1 MKKFLALLLVAV
13 MAMSLVACGPKET
26 EKQPDPQPSTDDKE
40 VVEQV
45 DTDLFLPA
53 DFSDENYKAVTSVK
67 NLSVMLNKADLENS
81 TDIMSWT
88 FGMIGAAAEGNEE
101 ELNKLA
107 ATPMVA
113 YAEDS
118 IYIVKATEYMAFAG
132 VTDKTVDLTDLTS
145 EKLSE
150 FINEQSNEVS
160 DTEDETAENAE
171 TVEPADGGLVANG
184 TSAADYGAKI
194 ILLDTGSLNAGEMD
208 DSLWGTPDAIGDGDE
223 EEESPIADIPT
234 NPEFN
239 QPATSGSDTASKPA
253 DTNTPVKNDTAK
265 NDTAKNDA
273 AKNDAA
279 NNDTAK
285 NDAPAGDTATSGTGS
300 DTTTTEETPEN
311 LDTINVGNIVAK
323 NDEKV
328 IFEIDMASAG
338 MNLDAEN
345 DEVHN
350 YKGYGAII
358 TKDGKTAYAVMLCD
372 QTACVSIDNA
382 MQFVKSLNIDL
393 SIPGATAEELD
404 KLNGLDKWADTEDDA
419 GSNEATKSEDTAG

>member
-26 EKQPDPQPSTDDKE
+26 EKQPDPQPNPDDKE

-132 VTDKTVDLTDLTS
+132 VTDKTVDLTDMTS

-160 DTEDETAENAE
+160 DTENEAAENAE
-171 TVEPADGGLVANG
+171 NAEPANGGLVANG

-194 ILLDTGSLNAGEMD
+194 IKLDTGSLNAGTMD

-234 NPEFN
+234 NPEFS
-239 QPATSGSDTASKPA
+239 QPAASGNDTASKPA
-253 DTNTPVKNDTAK
+253 DTNTPAKSDTGKNDTTKNDTPAGDTAK
-265 NDTAKNDA
+265 N
-273 AKNDAA
+273 
-279 NNDTAK
+279 
-285 NDAPAGDTATSGTGS
+285 DTATSGTGS

-323 NDEKV
+323 NDEKI

-345 DEVHN
+345 DDVHT

-372 QTACVSIDNA
+372 QTAGVSIDNA

>member
-13 MAMSLVACGPKET
+13 MAMSLVACSPKED
-26 EKQPDPQPSTDDKE
+26 EKQPDPQPNHDDKE

-88 FGMIGAAAEGNEE
+88 FGMIGAAADGNEE
-101 ELNKLA
+101 ELSKLA

-160 DTEDETAENAE
+160 DTENEAAENAE
-171 TVEPADGGLVANG
+171 NAEPANGGLVANG

-239 QPATSGSDTASKPA
+239 QPATSGNDTASKPA
-253 DTNTPVKNDTAK
+253 DTKPADSNTATKNDT
-265 NDTAKNDA
+265 TKNDA
-273 AKNDAA
+273 AKND
-279 NNDTAK
+279 TTK

-323 NDEKV
+323 NDEKI
-328 IFEIDMASAG
+328 IFEIDMVSTG
-338 MNLDAEN
+338 MNIDADN

-372 QTACVSIDNA
+372 QTAGVSVDNA

-404 KLNGLDKWADTEDDA
+404 KLNGGTGEIVNAVPLDALLNTMLGVE
-419 GSNEATKSEDTAG
+419 

>member
-26 EKQPDPQPSTDDKE
+26 EKQPDPQPNPDDKE

-160 DTEDETAENAE
+160 DTENEAAENAE
-171 TVEPADGGLVANG
+171 NAEPANGGLVANG

-194 ILLDTGSLNAGEMD
+194 IKLDTGSLNAGTMD

-239 QPATSGSDTASKPA
+239 QPATSGNDTASKPA
-253 DTNTPVKNDTAK
+253 DTNTPAKNDIGKNDT
-265 NDTAKNDA
+265 T
-273 AKNDAA
+273 
-279 NNDTAK
+279 K
-285 NDAPAGDTATSGTGS
+285 NDAPTGDTAKDNTATSGTGS
-300 DTTTTEETPEN
+300 NTTTTEETHET

-323 NDEKV
+323 NDEKI

-372 QTACVSIDNA
+372 QTAGVSVDNA

-404 KLNGLDKWADTEDDA
+404 KLNGLDKWADTEDEA

>member
-13 MAMSLVACGPKET
+13 MAMSLVACGPKED
-26 EKQPDPQPSTDDKE
+26 EKQPDPQPNPDDKE

-67 NLSVMLNKADLENS
+67 NMSVMVNKDDIENGL
-81 TDIMSWT
+81 DIMSWT

-132 VTDKTVDLTDLTS
+132 VTEQPIDLTDLTS
-145 EKLSE
+145 EKLSQ
-150 FINEQSNEVS
+150 FINEQNDAVS
-160 DTEDETAENAE
+160 DAEDETVENAE
-171 TVEPADGGLVANG
+171 PANGGLVANG

-194 ILLDTGSLNAGEMD
+194 IKLDTGSLNAGEMD

-234 NPEFN
+234 NPEFS
-239 QPATSGSDTASKPA
+239 QPVTSGNDTASKPA
-253 DTNTPVKNDTAK
+253 DTNTHAKNDTTKNDTTKNDTA
-265 NDTAKNDA
+265 
-273 AKNDAA
+273 A
-279 NNDTAK
+279 N
-285 NDAPAGDTATSGTGS
+285 DTATSGTGS
-300 DTTTTEETPEN
+300 DTTTTEETTET

-323 NDEKV
+323 NDEKI

-372 QTACVSIDNA
+372 QTAGVSVDNA

-404 KLNGLDKWADTEDDA
+404 KLNGLDKWADTENEA

>member
-13 MAMSLVACGPKET
+13 MAMSLVACGSKEPD
-26 EKQPDPQPSTDDKE
+26 KQPDPQPNPDDKE

-67 NLSVMLNKADLENS
+67 NLSVMLNKADLDNS

-132 VTDKTVDLTDLTS
+132 VTDKTVDLSDLTS

-160 DTEDETAENAE
+160 DTENETAEPA
-171 TVEPADGGLVANG
+171 EPANNGLVANG

-194 ILLDTGSLNAGEMD
+194 IQLDTGSLNAGQMD

-239 QPATSGSDTASKPA
+239 QPATSGNDTASKPA
-253 DTNTPVKNDTAK
+253 DTNIAPK

-273 AKNDAA
+273 TKNDTPAG
-279 NNDTAK
+279 DTAK
-285 NDAPAGDTATSGTGS
+285 NDTATSGTGS

-328 IFEIDMASAG
+328 IFEIDMNSAG
-338 MNLDAEN
+338 MSFDAES

-372 QTACVSIDNA
+372 QTSGVSVDNA
-382 MQFVKSLNIDL
+382 MQFAKSLNIDT
-393 SIPGATAEELD
+393 SITGATAEELD
-404 KLNGLDKWADTEDDA
+404 KLNGLDKWADTENEA

>member
-13 MAMSLVACGPKET
+13 MAMSLVACGPNEY

-88 FGMIGAAAEGNEE
+88 FGMIGAAADGNEE
-101 ELNKLA
+101 ELSKLA

-160 DTEDETAENAE
+160 DTENEAVENAENAE
-171 TVEPADGGLVANG
+171 SANSGLVANG

-194 ILLDTGSLNAGEMD
+194 IKLDTGSLNAGTMD

-234 NPEFN
+234 NPEVN
-239 QPATSGSDTASKPA
+239 QPATSGNETASKPA
-253 DTNTPVKNDTAK
+253 DTNTPAK
-265 NDTAKNDA
+265 NDTGKNDTT
-273 AKNDAA
+273 KND
-279 NNDTAK
+279 TTK

-300 DTTTTEETPEN
+300 DTTTTEETPET
-311 LDTINVGNIVAK
+311 LETINVGNIVAQ

-328 IFEIDMASAG
+328 IFEIDMESAG
-338 MNLDAEN
+338 MNLDAES
-345 DEVHN
+345 DEVHS

-372 QTACVSIDNA
+372 QTAGVSVDNA

-404 KLNGLDKWADTEDDA
+404 KLNGLDKLADTEDEA
-419 GSNEATKSEDTAG
+419 GSNEATKSDDTAG

>member
-13 MAMSLVACGPKET
+13 MAMSLVACSPKET
-26 EKQPDPQPSTDDKE
+26 EKQPDPQPNPDDKE

-67 NLSVMLNKADLENS
+67 NLSVMLNKDDLENS

-101 ELNKLA
+101 ELSKLA

-160 DTEDETAENAE
+160 DTENENAENAE
-171 TVEPADGGLVANG
+171 PANGGLVANG

-194 ILLDTGSLNAGEMD
+194 IKLDTGSLNAGTMD

-239 QPATSGSDTASKPA
+239 QPATSGNDTASKPA
-253 DTNTPVKNDTAK
+253 DTNTPAKNDTGKNDTTKNDTTKNDTA
-265 NDTAKNDA
+265 
-273 AKNDAA
+273 A
-279 NNDTAK
+279 N
-285 NDAPAGDTATSGTGS
+285 DTATSGTGS
-300 DTTTTEETPEN
+300 DTTTTEETPET

-323 NDEKV
+323 NDEKI

-338 MNLDAEN
+338 MNLDEEN

-372 QTACVSIDNA
+372 QTAGVSVDNA

-404 KLNGLDKWADTEDDA
+404 KLNGLDKWADTENEA

>member
-13 MAMSLVACGPKET
+13 MAMSLVACGPNEY

-101 ELNKLA
+101 ELSKLA

-160 DTEDETAENAE
+160 DTENEAVENAENAE
-171 TVEPADGGLVANG
+171 PANGGLVANG

-194 ILLDTGSLNAGEMD
+194 IKLDTGSLSAGEMD

-239 QPATSGSDTASKPA
+239 QPATSGNDTASKPA
-253 DTNTPVKNDTAK
+253 DTNTPVKNDTGK
-265 NDTAKNDA
+265 NDTAND
-273 AKNDAA
+273 
-279 NNDTAK
+279 DTTK

-300 DTTTTEETPEN
+300 NTTTTDETPET
-311 LDTINVGNIVAK
+311 LDTINVGNIVAQ
-323 NDEKV
+323 NDEKI
-328 IFEIDMASAG
+328 IFEIDMASSG
-338 MNLDAEN
+338 MNLDAES

-372 QTACVSIDNA
+372 QTAGVSIDNA

-404 KLNGLDKWADTEDDA
+404 KLNGLDKLADTEDETS
-419 GSNEATKSEDTAG
+419 SNEATKSEDTAG

>member
-26 EKQPDPQPSTDDKE
+26 EKQPDPQPNPDDKE

-113 YAEDS
+113 YAEDY

-132 VTDKTVDLTDLTS
+132 VTAQPIDLTDLTS

-171 TVEPADGGLVANG
+171 PANGGLVANG

-194 ILLDTGSLNAGEMD
+194 IRLDTGSLNAGEMD

-239 QPATSGSDTASKPA
+239 QPATSGNDTASKPA
-253 DTNTPVKNDTAK
+253 DTNTPAKNDTAK
-265 NDTAKNDA
+265 NDTSK
-273 AKNDAA
+273 
-279 NNDTAK
+279 NDTAAK
-285 NDAPAGDTATSGTGS
+285 DTATSGTGS
-300 DTTTTEETPEN
+300 DTTTTEETHET

-328 IFEIDMASAG
+328 IFEIDMNSAG
-338 MNLDAEN
+338 MSFDAEN

-372 QTACVSIDNA
+372 QTAGVSVDNA

-404 KLNGLDKWADTEDDA
+404 KLNGLDKWADTEDEA

>member
-26 EKQPDPQPSTDDKE
+26 EKQPDPQPNPDDKE

-67 NLSVMLNKADLENS
+67 NLSVMLNKADLESS

-88 FGMIGAAAEGNEE
+88 FGMISAAAEGNEE
-101 ELNKLA
+101 EINKLA

-160 DTEDETAENAE
+160 DTENEAAENAE
-171 TVEPADGGLVANG
+171 TAEPANGGLVANG

-234 NPEFN
+234 NPEVN
-239 QPATSGSDTASKPA
+239 QHATSGNDTASKPA
-253 DTNTPVKNDTAK
+253 DTNTPAKNDTGKNDTTKNDTAK
-265 NDTAKNDA
+265 NDT
-273 AKNDAA
+273 
-279 NNDTAK
+279 TK

-300 DTTTTEETPEN
+300 DTTTTEETTEN

-323 NDEKV
+323 NDEKI

-345 DEVHN
+345 DDVHN

-372 QTACVSIDNA
+372 QTAGVSVDNA

-404 KLNGLDKWADTEDDA
+404 KLNGLDKWADTEDEA

>member
-26 EKQPDPQPSTDDKE
+26 EKQPDPKPNPDDKE

-67 NLSVMLNKADLENS
+67 NMSVMVNKADIENGL
-81 TDIMSWT
+81 DIMSWT

-132 VTDKTVDLTDLTS
+132 VTEQPIDLTDLTS
-145 EKLSE
+145 EKLSQ
-150 FINEQSNEVS
+150 FINEQNDAVS
-160 DTEDETAENAE
+160 DAEDETVENAENAE
-171 TVEPADGGLVANG
+171 PANGGLVANG

-194 ILLDTGSLNAGEMD
+194 IKLDTGSLNAGEMD

-239 QPATSGSDTASKPA
+239 QSATSGNDTASKPA
-253 DTNTPVKNDTAK
+253 DTNTPAK
-265 NDTAKNDA
+265 NDTGKNDTT
-273 AKNDAA
+273 KNDTPAG
-279 NNDTAK
+279 DTAK
-285 NDAPAGDTATSGTGS
+285 DDTATSGTGS
-300 DTTTTEETPEN
+300 DTTTTEETPET

-328 IFEIDMASAG
+328 IFEIDMTSAG
-338 MNLDAEN
+338 MNIDAEN
-345 DEVHN
+345 DEVHT

-372 QTACVSIDNA
+372 QTAGVSVDNA
-382 MQFVKSLNIDL
+382 MQFVKSLTIDT
-393 SIPGATAEELD
+393 SITGATADELD
-404 KLNGLDKWADTEDDA
+404 KLNGLDKWADTENEA

>member
-53 DFSDENYKAVTSVK
+53 DFSDENYKEVTSVK

-160 DTEDETAENAE
+160 DTENEAAENAE
-171 TVEPADGGLVANG
+171 NAEPANGGLVANG

-194 ILLDTGSLNAGEMD
+194 IKLDTGSLNAGTMD

-239 QPATSGSDTASKPA
+239 QPAASGNDTASKPA
-253 DTNTPVKNDTAK
+253 DTNTPAKSDTGKNDT
-265 NDTAKNDA
+265 T
-273 AKNDAA
+273 
-279 NNDTAK
+279 K
-285 NDAPAGDTATSGTGS
+285 NDAPTGDTAKDNTATSGTGS
-300 DTTTTEETPEN
+300 DTTTTEETPET

-338 MNLDAEN
+338 MNIDAEN

-372 QTACVSIDNA
+372 QTAGVSVDNA

-404 KLNGLDKWADTEDDA
+404 KLNGLDKWADTEGEA

>member
-1 MKKFLALLLVAV
+1 MKKFLALLLVVV

-26 EKQPDPQPSTDDKE
+26 EKQPDPQPNPDDKE

-67 NLSVMLNKADLENS
+67 NMSVMVNKADLENGL
-81 TDIMSWT
+81 DIMSWT

-132 VTDKTVDLTDLTS
+132 VTEQPIDLTDMTS
-145 EKLSE
+145 EKLSQ
-150 FINEQSNEVS
+150 FINEQSDAVS
-160 DTEDETAENAE
+160 DAEDETAENAE
-171 TVEPADGGLVANG
+171 PADSGLVANG

-194 ILLDTGSLNAGEMD
+194 IRLDTGSLNAGEMD

-239 QPATSGSDTASKPA
+239 QPATSGNDTASKPA
-253 DTNTPVKNDTAK
+253 DTNTPAK
-265 NDTAKNDA
+265 NDTAKDDA
-273 AKNDAA
+273 TKNDATK
-279 NNDTAK
+279 NDTTA
-285 NDAPAGDTATSGTGS
+285 NDTATSGTGS
-300 DTTTTEETPEN
+300 DTTTTEETPET

-328 IFEIDMASAG
+328 IFEIDMDSTG

-372 QTACVSIDNA
+372 QTAGVSTDNA

-393 SIPGATAEELD
+393 SITGATAEELD
-404 KLNGLDKWADTEDDA
+404 KLNGLDKWADTENEA

>member
-13 MAMSLVACGPKET
+13 MAMSLVACGPKEA
-26 EKQPDPQPSTDDKE
+26 EKQPDPQPNPDDKE

-53 DFSDENYKAVTSVK
+53 DFSDENYTAVTSVK
-67 NLSVMLNKADLENS
+67 NLSVMLNKADLDNS

-160 DTEDETAENAE
+160 DTENETAEPAE
-171 TVEPADGGLVANG
+171 PDNNGLVANG

-194 ILLDTGSLNAGEMD
+194 IRLDTGSLNAGQMD

-239 QPATSGSDTASKPA
+239 QPATSGNDTASKPA
-253 DTNTPVKNDTAK
+253 DSNIAPK

-273 AKNDAA
+273 AKNDTPAG
-279 NNDTAK
+279 DTAK
-285 NDAPAGDTATSGTGS
+285 NDTATSGTGS

-328 IFEIDMASAG
+328 IFEIDMNSAG
-338 MNLDAEN
+338 MSFDAEN

-372 QTACVSIDNA
+372 QTAGVSVDNA
-382 MQFVKSLNIDL
+382 MQFVKSLNIDT
-393 SIPGATAEELD
+393 SITGATAEELD
-404 KLNGLDKWADTEDDA
+404 KLNGLDKWADTENEA

>member
-13 MAMSLVACGPKET
+13 MAMSLVACGPNEY

-160 DTEDETAENAE
+160 DTENEAAENTENAE
-171 TVEPADGGLVANG
+171 PANSGLVANG

-194 ILLDTGSLNAGEMD
+194 IKLDTGSLSAGEMD

-239 QPATSGSDTASKPA
+239 QPATSGNETASKPA
-253 DTNTPVKNDTAK
+253 DTNTPANNDTG
-265 NDTAKNDA
+265 KNDA
-273 AKNDAA
+273 AKNDTTK
-279 NNDTAK
+279 NDTTK

-300 DTTTTEETPEN
+300 DTTTTEETPET

-323 NDEKV
+323 NDEKI

-372 QTACVSIDNA
+372 QTAGVSIDNA

-404 KLNGLDKWADTEDDA
+404 KLNGLDKLADTEDEA

>member
-26 EKQPDPQPSTDDKE
+26 EKQPEPQPNPDDKG

-67 NLSVMLNKADLENS
+67 NMSIMVNKADLENGL
-81 TDIMSWT
+81 DIMSWT

-107 ATPMVA
+107 STPMVA

-132 VTDKTVDLTDLTS
+132 VTEKPIDLTDLTS
-145 EKLSE
+145 EKLSQ

-160 DTEDETAENAE
+160 DTEDENAENAE
-171 TVEPADGGLVANG
+171 PANSGLVANG

-194 ILLDTGSLNAGEMD
+194 IKLDTGSLSAGEMD

-239 QPATSGSDTASKPA
+239 QPATSGNDTASKPA
-253 DTNTPVKNDTAK
+253 DTNTPAK
-265 NDTAKNDA
+265 NDTGKND
-273 AKNDAA
+273 
-279 NNDTAK
+279 TTK
-285 NDAPAGDTATSGTGS
+285 NDAPAGDTAKNDTATSGTGS
-300 DTTTTEETPEN
+300 DTTTTEETPET

-338 MNLDAEN
+338 MNIDAES

-372 QTACVSIDNA
+372 QTVGVSVDNA
-382 MQFVKSLNIDL
+382 MQFVKSLNIDM
-393 SIPGATAEELD
+393 SITGATAEELD
-404 KLNGLDKWADTEDDA
+404 KLNGLDKWADEKDEA

>member
-13 MAMSLVACGPKET
+13 MAMSLVACGHKED
-26 EKQPDPQPSTDDKE
+26 EKQPDPQPNPDDKE

-67 NLSVMLNKADLENS
+67 NLSVMLNKADIENS

-101 ELNKLA
+101 ELSKLA

-160 DTEDETAENAE
+160 DAENEAVENAENAE
-171 TVEPADGGLVANG
+171 PANSGLVANG

-239 QPATSGSDTASKPA
+239 QPATSGNDTASKPA
-253 DTNTPVKNDTAK
+253 DTKPADSNTATKNDT
-265 NDTAKNDA
+265 TKNDA
-273 AKNDAA
+273 AKNDTTK
-279 NNDTAK
+279 NDT
-285 NDAPAGDTATSGTGS
+285 PAGDTATSGTGS

-311 LDTINVGNIVAK
+311 LGTINVGNIVAK
-323 NDEKV
+323 NDEKI
-328 IFEIDMASAG
+328 IFEIDMASTG
-338 MNLDAEN
+338 MNIDAEN

-372 QTACVSIDNA
+372 QTAGVSVDNA

-404 KLNGLDKWADTEDDA
+404 KLNGLDKWADTEDETS
-419 GSNEATKSEDTAG
+419 SNEATKSEDTAG

>member
-239 QPATSGSDTASKPA
+239 QPATSGNDTASKPA
-253 DTNTPVKNDTAK
+253 DTNTPVKNDTDK

-273 AKNDAA
+273 AK
-279 NNDTAK
+279 NDTAK
-285 NDAPAGDTATSGTGS
+285 NDAPAGDTATSGTGG
-300 DTTTTEETPEN
+300 DTTTEDTSEV

-323 NDEKV
+323 NDEKI

-338 MNLDAEN
+338 MNIDAES

-372 QTACVSIDNA
+372 QTAGVSIDNA

>member
-13 MAMSLVACGPKET
+13 MAMSLVACGPKED
-26 EKQPDPQPSTDDKE
+26 EKQPDPQPNPDDKE

-67 NLSVMLNKADLENS
+67 NMSVMVNKDDLENGL
-81 TDIMSWT
+81 DIMSWT

-107 ATPMVA
+107 STPMVA

-132 VTDKTVDLTDLTS
+132 VTEQPIDLTDLTS
-145 EKLSE
+145 EKLSQ
-150 FINEQSNEVS
+150 FINEQNDAVS
-160 DTEDETAENAE
+160 DSEDETVENAENAE
-171 TVEPADGGLVANG
+171 PANGGLVANG

-194 ILLDTGSLNAGEMD
+194 IKLDTGSLNAGEMD

-239 QPATSGSDTASKPA
+239 QPATSGNDTASKPA
-253 DTNTPVKNDTAK
+253 DTNTPVKNDTGK
-265 NDTAKNDA
+265 NDTNKND
-273 AKNDAA
+273 
-279 NNDTAK
+279 T
-285 NDAPAGDTATSGTGS
+285 PAGDTAKD
-300 DTTTTEETPEN
+300 DTTTSGIGGDTNTAEDTSEK

-323 NDEKV
+323 NDDKV
-328 IFEIDMASAG
+328 IFEIDMTSAG
-338 MNLDAEN
+338 MNIDAEN

-358 TKDGKTAYAVMLCD
+358 TKDGRTAYAVMLCD
-372 QTACVSIDNA
+372 QTAGVSVDNA
-382 MQFVKSLNIDL
+382 MQFVKSLTIDT
-393 SIPGATAEELD
+393 SITGATAEELD
-404 KLNGLDKWADTEDDA
+404 KLNGLDKWADTENEA

>member
-88 FGMIGAAAEGNEE
+88 FGMIGAAADGNEE

-145 EKLSE
+145 EKLSQ
-150 FINEQSNEVS
+150 FINEQNNEVS

-171 TVEPADGGLVANG
+171 NANSGLVANG

-194 ILLDTGSLNAGEMD
+194 IKLDTGSLNAGEMD

-239 QPATSGSDTASKPA
+239 QPATSGNDTASKPA
-253 DTNTPVKNDTAK
+253 DTNTPAKNDIGKNDT
-265 NDTAKNDA
+265 T
-273 AKNDAA
+273 
-279 NNDTAK
+279 K
-285 NDAPAGDTATSGTGS
+285 NDAPTGDTAKDNTATSGTGS
-300 DTTTTEETPEN
+300 NTTTTEETPET

-323 NDEKV
+323 NDEKI

-372 QTACVSIDNA
+372 QTAGVSVDNA
-382 MQFVKSLNIDL
+382 MQFVKSMNIDL

-404 KLNGLDKWADTEDDA
+404 KLNGLDKWADEKDEA

>member
-160 DTEDETAENAE
+160 DTENEAAENAE
-171 TVEPADGGLVANG
+171 TAEPADSGLVANG

-194 ILLDTGSLNAGEMD
+194 ILLDTGSLNADTMD

-234 NPEFN
+234 NPEFS
-239 QPATSGSDTASKPA
+239 QPATSGNDTASKPA
-253 DTNTPVKNDTAK
+253 DTNTPAKNDTAKNYTAK
-265 NDTAKNDA
+265 NDTAK
-273 AKNDAA
+273 K
-279 NNDTAK
+279 DT
-285 NDAPAGDTATSGTGS
+285 PAGDTTTSGIGG
-300 DTTTTEETPEN
+300 DTTTTEETPET

-338 MNLDAEN
+338 MNIDAEN

-372 QTACVSIDNA
+372 QTAGVSVDNA

-393 SIPGATAEELD
+393 SIHGATAEELD
-404 KLNGLDKWADTEDDA
+404 KLNGLDKWADEKDEA

>member
-26 EKQPDPQPSTDDKE
+26 EKQPDPQPNPDDKE

-67 NLSVMLNKADLENS
+67 NLSVMMNKADLENS

-160 DTEDETAENAE
+160 DTENEAAENAE
-171 TVEPADGGLVANG
+171 NAENANSGLVANG

-194 ILLDTGSLNAGEMD
+194 IKLDTGSLNAGEMD

-239 QPATSGSDTASKPA
+239 QPATSGNDTASKPA
-253 DTNTPVKNDTAK
+253 DTNTPAKNDIGKNDT
-265 NDTAKNDA
+265 T
-273 AKNDAA
+273 
-279 NNDTAK
+279 K
-285 NDAPAGDTATSGTGS
+285 NDAPTGDTAKDNTATSGTGS
-300 DTTTTEETPEN
+300 DTTTTEETPET

-338 MNLDAEN
+338 MNIDAES

-372 QTACVSIDNA
+372 QTAGVSIDNA
-382 MQFVKSLNIDL
+382 MQFVKSLNIDT
-393 SIPGATAEELD
+393 SITGATAEELD
-404 KLNGLDKWADTEDDA
+404 KLNGLDKWADTENEA
-419 GSNEATKSEDTAG
+419 GSNEATKSDDTAG

>member
-13 MAMSLVACGPKET
+13 MAMSLVACGHKET

-160 DTEDETAENAE
+160 DTENEAAENAE
-171 TVEPADGGLVANG
+171 DAEPANGGLVANG

-194 ILLDTGSLNAGEMD
+194 IKLDTGSLNAGTMD

-239 QPATSGSDTASKPA
+239 QPAASGNDTASKPA
-253 DTNTPVKNDTAK
+253 DTNTPAKSDTGKNDTTKNDTPAGDTAK
-265 NDTAKNDA
+265 N
-273 AKNDAA
+273 
-279 NNDTAK
+279 
-285 NDAPAGDTATSGTGS
+285 DTATSGTGS

-323 NDEKV
+323 NDEKI

-345 DEVHN
+345 DEVHT

-358 TKDGKTAYAVMLCD
+358 TKDDKTAYAVMLCD
-372 QTACVSIDNA
+372 QTAGVSIDNA

>member
-1 MKKFLALLLVAV
+1 MKKFLALLLVVV

-26 EKQPDPQPSTDDKE
+26 EKQPDPQPNPDDKE

-67 NLSVMLNKADLENS
+67 NMSVMVNKADIENGL
-81 TDIMSWT
+81 DIMSWT

-132 VTDKTVDLTDLTS
+132 VTAQPIDLTDLTS

-160 DTEDETAENAE
+160 DTDDETAENAE
-171 TVEPADGGLVANG
+171 PANGGLVANG

-194 ILLDTGSLNAGEMD
+194 IRLDTGSLNAGEMD

-239 QPATSGSDTASKPA
+239 QPATSGNDTASKPA
-253 DTNTPVKNDTAK
+253 DTNTPAKNDTAK
-265 NDTAKNDA
+265 NDTAKEDA
-273 AKNDAA
+273 AKND
-279 NNDTAK
+279 TTK
-285 NDAPAGDTATSGTGS
+285 SDTATSGTGS
-300 DTTTTEETPEN
+300 DTTTTEETPET

-372 QTACVSIDNA
+372 QTSGVSVDNA

-404 KLNGLDKWADTEDDA
+404 KLNGLDKWADTEDEA

>member
-67 NLSVMLNKADLENS
+67 NLSVMLNKDDLENS

-160 DTEDETAENAE
+160 DTEDETDENAE
-171 TVEPADGGLVANG
+171 TAEPADGGLVANG

-194 ILLDTGSLNAGEMD
+194 ILLDTGSLSAGEMD

-239 QPATSGSDTASKPA
+239 QPATSGNDTASKPA
-253 DTNTPVKNDTAK
+253 DNNTP
-265 NDTAKNDA
+265 
-273 AKNDAA
+273 A
-279 NNDTAK
+279 NNDTGKNDATKNDTTK

-323 NDEKV
+323 NDEKI
-328 IFEIDMASAG
+328 IFEIDMVSTG
-338 MNLDAEN
+338 MNIDADN

-372 QTACVSIDNA
+372 QTAGVSVDNA

-404 KLNGLDKWADTEDDA
+404 KLNGLDKLADTEDEA

>member
-26 EKQPDPQPSTDDKE
+26 EKQPDPQPNPDDKE

-67 NLSVMLNKADLENS
+67 NMSVMVNKDDIENGL
-81 TDIMSWT
+81 DIMSWT

-107 ATPMVA
+107 STPMVA

-132 VTDKTVDLTDLTS
+132 VTAEPIDLTDLTS
-145 EKLSE
+145 EKLSK
-150 FINEQSNEVS
+150 FINEQNNEVS
-160 DTEDETAENAE
+160 DTEDETVENAENAE
-171 TVEPADGGLVANG
+171 PANSGLLANG

-194 ILLDTGSLNAGEMD
+194 IKLDTGSLNAGEMD

-253 DTNTPVKNDTAK
+253 DTNTPAK
-265 NDTAKNDA
+265 NDTTKNDA
-273 AKNDAA
+273 AKS
-279 NNDTAK
+279 DT
-285 NDAPAGDTATSGTGS
+285 PAGDTAKDDTATPGTGS
-300 DTTTTEETPEN
+300 DTTTTEETLET
-311 LDTINVGNIVAK
+311 LDTINAGNIVAK

-338 MNLDAEN
+338 MNIDAES

-372 QTACVSIDNA
+372 QTAGVSVDNA
-382 MQFVKSLNIDL
+382 MQFVKSLTIDT
-393 SIPGATAEELD
+393 SITGATAEELD
-404 KLNGLDKWADTEDDA
+404 KLNGLDKWADKEDEA

>member
-45 DTDLFLPA
+45 DTDLFLPD

-67 NLSVMLNKADLENS
+67 NLSVMMNKADLENS

-160 DTEDETAENAE
+160 DTENEAAENAE
-171 TVEPADGGLVANG
+171 NAEPANGGLVANG

-239 QPATSGSDTASKPA
+239 QPATSGNDTASKPA
-253 DTNTPVKNDTAK
+253 DTNTPAKNDTAK
-265 NDTAKNDA
+265 NDTTKND
-273 AKNDAA
+273 
-279 NNDTAK
+279 T
-285 NDAPAGDTATSGTGS
+285 PAGDTATSGTGS
-300 DTTTTEETPEN
+300 DTTTTEETPET

-323 NDEKV
+323 NDEKI

-338 MNLDAEN
+338 MNIDAEN

-372 QTACVSIDNA
+372 QTAGVSIDNA

>member
-26 EKQPDPQPSTDDKE
+26 EKQPEPQPNPDDKE

-67 NLSVMLNKADLENS
+67 NMSVMVNKDDLENGL
-81 TDIMSWT
+81 DIMSWT

-107 ATPMVA
+107 STPMVA

-132 VTDKTVDLTDLTS
+132 VTEQPIDLTDLTS
-145 EKLSE
+145 EKLSQ
-150 FINEQSNEVS
+150 FINEQNDAVS
-160 DTEDETAENAE
+160 DAEDETVENAENAE
-171 TVEPADGGLVANG
+171 PANGGLVANG

-194 ILLDTGSLNAGEMD
+194 IKLDTGSLSAGEMD

-223 EEESPIADIPT
+223 EEESPIADIQT

-239 QPATSGSDTASKPA
+239 QPATSGNDTASKPA
-253 DTNTPVKNDTAK
+253 DTNTTAK
-265 NDTAKNDA
+265 NDTGKND
-273 AKNDAA
+273 
-279 NNDTAK
+279 T
-285 NDAPAGDTATSGTGS
+285 PAGDTVKDDTATSGTGS
-300 DTTTTEETPEN
+300 DTNTADDTSEK

-323 NDEKV
+323 NDDKV
-328 IFEIDMASAG
+328 IFEIDMTSTG
-338 MNLDAEN
+338 MNIDAES

-372 QTACVSIDNA
+372 QTAGVSVDNA
-382 MQFVKSLNIDL
+382 MQFVKSLTIDT
-393 SIPGATAEELD
+393 SITGATAEELD
-404 KLNGLDKWADTEDDA
+404 KLNGLDKWADTENEA

>member
-13 MAMSLVACGPKET
+13 MAMSLVACGPKED

-107 ATPMVA
+107 ATPMVV

-160 DTEDETAENAE
+160 DTEDETDENAE
-171 TVEPADGGLVANG
+171 TAEPADGGIVANG

-194 ILLDTGSLNAGEMD
+194 ILLDTGSLSAGEMD

-234 NPEFN
+234 NPEVN
-239 QPATSGSDTASKPA
+239 QPATSGNDTASKPA
-253 DTNTPVKNDTAK
+253 DTNTPAKNDTAK
-265 NDTAKNDA
+265 NDTGKNDTT
-273 AKNDAA
+273 KND
-279 NNDTAK
+279 TTK

-300 DTTTTEETPEN
+300 DTTATEDNSET

-338 MNLDAEN
+338 MNLDEEN

-372 QTACVSIDNA
+372 QTAGVSVDNA

-404 KLNGLDKWADTEDDA
+404 KLNGLDKLADTEDEA

>member
-26 EKQPDPQPSTDDKE
+26 EKQPDPQPNPDDKE

-67 NLSVMLNKADLENS
+67 NMSVMVNKDDIENGL
-81 TDIMSWT
+81 DIMSWT

-107 ATPMVA
+107 STPMVA
-113 YAEDS
+113 YADDS

-132 VTDKTVDLTDLTS
+132 VTAEPIDLTDLTS
-145 EKLSE
+145 EKLSQ
-150 FINEQSNEVS
+150 FINEQNNEVS
-160 DTEDETAENAE
+160 DTEDETVENAENAE
-171 TVEPADGGLVANG
+171 PANSGLVANG

-194 ILLDTGSLNAGEMD
+194 IKLDTGSLNAGEMD

-253 DTNTPVKNDTAK
+253 DTNTPAK
-265 NDTAKNDA
+265 NDTTKNDA
-273 AKNDAA
+273 AKS
-279 NNDTAK
+279 DTL
-285 NDAPAGDTATSGTGS
+285 AGDTAKDDTATPGTGS
-300 DTTTTEETPEN
+300 DTTTTEETPET
-311 LDTINVGNIVAK
+311 LDTINAGNIVAK

-338 MNLDAEN
+338 MNIDAES

-372 QTACVSIDNA
+372 QTAGVSVDNA
-382 MQFVKSLNIDL
+382 MQFVKSLTIDT
-393 SIPGATAEELD
+393 SITGATAEELD
-404 KLNGLDKWADTEDDA
+404 KLNGLDKWADKEDEA

>member
-26 EKQPDPQPSTDDKE
+26 EKQPDPQPNPDDKE

-67 NLSVMLNKADLENS
+67 NMSVMVNKDDIENGL
-81 TDIMSWT
+81 DIMSWT
-88 FGMIGAAAEGNEE
+88 FGMIGAAAEGNGE

-107 ATPMVA
+107 STPMVA

-132 VTDKTVDLTDLTS
+132 VTAEPIDLTDLTS
-145 EKLSE
+145 EKLSQ
-150 FINEQSNEVS
+150 FINEQNNEVS

-171 TVEPADGGLVANG
+171 NAEPANSGLVANG

-194 ILLDTGSLNAGEMD
+194 IKLDTGSLNAGEMD

-234 NPEFN
+234 NPEFS
-239 QPATSGSDTASKPA
+239 QPATSGNDTASKPA
-253 DTNTPVKNDTAK
+253 DTNTPAK
-265 NDTAKNDA
+265 NDTTKND
-273 AKNDAA
+273 
-279 NNDTAK
+279 TTK
-285 NDAPAGDTATSGTGS
+285 NDAPAGDTSKDDTATSGTGS
-300 DTTTTEETPEN
+300 DTTTTEETTET

-338 MNLDAEN
+338 MNIDAES

-372 QTACVSIDNA
+372 QTAGVSIDNA
-382 MQFVKSLNIDL
+382 MQFVKSLTIDT
-393 SIPGATAEELD
+393 SITGATAEELD
-404 KLNGLDKWADTEDDA
+404 KLNGLDKWADTENGA

>member
-13 MAMSLVACGPKET
+13 MAMSLVACGPNEY

-107 ATPMVA
+107 ATPMVV

-160 DTEDETAENAE
+160 DTENEAAENAE
-171 TVEPADGGLVANG
+171 TAEQANGGLVANG
-184 TSAADYGAKI
+184 TSTADYGAKI

-234 NPEFN
+234 NPEFS
-239 QPATSGSDTASKPA
+239 QPATSGNDTASKPA
-253 DTNTPVKNDTAK
+253 DTNTPAK
-265 NDTAKNDA
+265 NDTGKNDA
-273 AKNDAA
+273 AKNDTTK
-279 NNDTAK
+279 NDTTE
-285 NDAPAGDTATSGTGS
+285 NDATAGDTATSGTGS
-300 DTTTTEETPEN
+300 DTTTTEETPET
-311 LDTINVGNIVAK
+311 LDTINVGNIVAQ
-323 NDEKV
+323 NDEKI

-338 MNLDAEN
+338 MNLDEEN

-372 QTACVSIDNA
+372 QTAGFSIDNA

-404 KLNGLDKWADTEDDA
+404 KLNGLDKLADTEDEA
-419 GSNEATKSEDTAG
+419 GSNEATKSDDTAG

>member
-171 TVEPADGGLVANG
+171 TAETADGGLVANG

-239 QPATSGSDTASKPA
+239 QPATSGNDTASKPA

-273 AKNDAA
+273 AKND
-279 NNDTAK
+279 TAK
-285 NDAPAGDTATSGTGS
+285 NDAPAGDTATSGIGG

-323 NDEKV
+323 NDEKI

-372 QTACVSIDNA
+372 QTAGVSVDNA

-404 KLNGLDKWADTEDDA
+404 KLNGLDKWADTEDEA

>member
-26 EKQPDPQPSTDDKE
+26 EKQPDPQPNPDDKE

-67 NLSVMLNKADLENS
+67 NMSVMVNKDDIENGL
-81 TDIMSWT
+81 DIMSWT

-107 ATPMVA
+107 STPMVA

-132 VTDKTVDLTDLTS
+132 VTAEPIDLTDLTS
-145 EKLSE
+145 EKLSQ
-150 FINEQSNEVS
+150 FINEQNNEVS

-171 TVEPADGGLVANG
+171 NAEPANSGLVANG

-194 ILLDTGSLNAGEMD
+194 IKLDTGSLNAGEMD

-234 NPEFN
+234 NPEFS
-239 QPATSGSDTASKPA
+239 QPATSGNDTASKPA
-253 DTNTPVKNDTAK
+253 DTNTPAK
-265 NDTAKNDA
+265 NDTTKND
-273 AKNDAA
+273 
-279 NNDTAK
+279 TTK
-285 NDAPAGDTATSGTGS
+285 NDAPAGDTSKDDTATSGTGS
-300 DTTTTEETPEN
+300 DTTTTEETTET

-338 MNLDAEN
+338 MNIDAES

-372 QTACVSIDNA
+372 QTAGVSIDNA
-382 MQFVKSLNIDL
+382 MQFVKSLTIDT
-393 SIPGATAEELD
+393 SITGATAEELD
-404 KLNGLDKWADTEDDA
+404 KLNGLDKWADTENGA

>member
-13 MAMSLVACGPKET
+13 MAMSLVACGPNET
-26 EKQPDPQPSTDDKE
+26 EKQPDPQPNPDDKE

-101 ELNKLA
+101 ELSKLA

-145 EKLSE
+145 DKLSE

-160 DTEDETAENAE
+160 DTENEDAENAE
-171 TVEPADGGLVANG
+171 PAEPADGGIVANG

-194 ILLDTGSLNAGEMD
+194 ILLDTGSLSAGEMD

-223 EEESPIADIPT
+223 EEESPIADITT
-234 NPEFN
+234 NPEVN
-239 QPATSGSDTASKPA
+239 QPATSGNESASKP
-253 DTNTPVKNDTAK
+253 DDSNTPAKNDTTKNDTAK
-265 NDTAKNDA
+265 DDT
-273 AKNDAA
+273 
-279 NNDTAK
+279 TK

-300 DTTTTEETPEN
+300 DTNTADDTSET

-323 NDEKV
+323 NDEKI
-328 IFEIDMASAG
+328 IFEIDMASTG

-372 QTACVSIDNA
+372 QTAGFSIDNA

-404 KLNGLDKWADTEDDA
+404 KLNGLDKLADTEDETS
-419 GSNEATKSEDTAG
+419 SNEATKSEDTAG

>member
-13 MAMSLVACGPKET
+13 MAMSLVACGPNED
-26 EKQPDPQPSTDDKE
+26 EKQPDPQPNPDDKE

-67 NLSVMLNKADLENS
+67 NMSVMVNKDDIDNGL
-81 TDIMSWT
+81 DIMSWT
-88 FGMIGAAAEGNEE
+88 FGMIGAAADGNEE

-132 VTDKTVDLTDLTS
+132 VTAQPIDLTDLTS

-171 TVEPADGGLVANG
+171 TADSGLVANG

-194 ILLDTGSLNAGEMD
+194 IRLDTGSLNAGEMD

-239 QPATSGSDTASKPA
+239 QPATSGNDTASKPA
-253 DTNTPVKNDTAK
+253 DTNTPAK
-265 NDTAKNDA
+265 NDTGKNDTN
-273 AKNDAA
+273 KND
-279 NNDTAK
+279 T
-285 NDAPAGDTATSGTGS
+285 PAGDTAKDDTTTSGIGG
-300 DTTTTEETPEN
+300 DTTTTEETPET

-338 MNLDAEN
+338 MNIDAESN
-345 DEVHN
+345 EVHS

-372 QTACVSIDNA
+372 QTAGVSVDNA
-382 MQFVKSLNIDL
+382 MQFVKSLNIDT
-393 SIPGATAEELD
+393 SITGATAEELD
-404 KLNGLDKWADTEDDA
+404 KLNGLDKWADEKDEA

>member
-26 EKQPDPQPSTDDKE
+26 EKQPEPQPNPDDKE

-67 NLSVMLNKADLENS
+67 NMSVMVNKADLENGL
-81 TDIMSWT
+81 DIMSWT
-88 FGMIGAAAEGNEE
+88 FCMIGAAAEGNEE

-132 VTDKTVDLTDLTS
+132 VTEQPIDLTDLTS
-145 EKLSE
+145 EKLRQ
-150 FINEQSNEVS
+150 FINEQNDAVS
-160 DTEDETAENAE
+160 DAEDETVENAENA
-171 TVEPADGGLVANG
+171 DSGLVANG

-194 ILLDTGSLNAGEMD
+194 IKLDTGSLNAGEMD

-239 QPATSGSDTASKPA
+239 QPATSGNDTASKPA
-253 DTNTPVKNDTAK
+253 DTNTPAK
-265 NDTAKNDA
+265 NDTGKNDTT
-273 AKNDAA
+273 KND
-279 NNDTAK
+279 T
-285 NDAPAGDTATSGTGS
+285 PAGDTAKDDTTTSGTGG
-300 DTTTTEETPEN
+300 DTNTAEDTSEK

-323 NDEKV
+323 NDDKV
-328 IFEIDMASAG
+328 IFEIDMTSAG

-358 TKDGKTAYAVMLCD
+358 TKDGKTAYAVMMCD
-372 QTACVSIDNA
+372 QTAGVSVDNA
-382 MQFVKSLNIDL
+382 MQFVKSLTIDT
-393 SIPGATAEELD
+393 SITGATAEELD
-404 KLNGLDKWADTEDDA
+404 KLNGLDKWADTENEA